1 MNIAYVGLLR
11 LALAFLLYANLTFGG
26 GSATVATIRGAIVER
41 NRWLPDEDFSHVF
54 AIARLTPGTN
64 LLAFCCG
71 IGWLLRGWRG
81 AVVSLLAASIPCA
94 VITAAVM
101 ATVDVLARN
110 ALFTAG
116 LRGAM
121 ATAVGV
127 TAVTC
132 WTIVKPH
139 VSRATRWRVVVVAA
153 AALIAQ
159 ALIPPFY
166 VLLTA
171 GTVGFL
177 FPGRS

>member
-1 MNIAYVGLLR
+1 MSNARVGLLR
-11 LALAFLLYANLTFGG
+11 LGLTFVLYANLTFGG
-26 GSATVATIRGAIVER
+26 GSATVATIRRAIVER
-41 NRWLPDEDFSHVF
+41 NRWLPEEDFSHVF

-64 LLAFCCG
+64 RLAFCCG

-81 AVVSLLAASIPCA
+81 AVVTLLAASIPCA

-101 ATVDVLARN
+101 ATIDVLARN

-139 VSRATRWRVVVVAA
+139 VSRATQWRVLVVAA
-153 AALIAQ
+153 AALVAQ
-159 ALIPPFY
+159 AVLPPFY
-166 VLLTA
+166 VLLAA
-171 GTVGFL
+171 GAVGFL
-177 FPGRS
+177 FPRKT